1 MALLD
6 STAAFAQRLVELGLG
21 HLGAEFQAKG
31 FRTFADFAFSS
42 RFTPAMTDDTPFVE
56 VVNDFGVQA
65 RARMPAFRRL
75 IFECHTYVA
84 ADMQARTTRT
94 DDDPP
99 RKMPQAERVQR
110 WTALKGRLTG
120 LTLANELEP
129 SHELIDKV
137 SDMHHANQLK
147 YIQWK
152 HYTKRQAELKG
163 EKVVKYWQEDANGM
177 MKAHQVGQGAG
188 VANLTTDLLLKCAL
202 QRRGLGYEVGG
213 IMTYEPHDTL
223 VNRLIAEFQ
232 SDVPPHCHKVSLEQ
246 IRAADVKAHELL
258 SELTAEGIRLNSQG
272 VLPMDAAMPGVLA
285 DNRFALLL
293 TPIARA
299 AGAKRESKEDGDEP
313 PPKRRRDNQKE
324 RTGRTQRET
333 DLEREVAKLKASLK
347 GQPPRGGRQERTSE
361 GQRPPPSLPG
371 WRHGRQRG
379 PGQRQGTQHAQ
390 GARGHGPP
398 GRAGQAHLLRIQH
411 VRGVQGRVAR
421 RLLPEGEARLLQAAV
436 PWLPLPPRVPVKG
449 RRRPGRAREEGP

>member
-1 MALLD
+1 M
-6 STAAFAQRLVELGLG
+6 
-21 HLGAEFQAKG
+21 GAEFQAKG

-56 VVNDFGVQA
+56 VVNDFGVEA
-65 RARMPAFRRL
+65 RQRMPAFRRL

-188 VANLTTDLLLKCAL
+188 EANLTTDLLLKCAL

-258 SELTAEGIRLNSQG
+258 SERTAEGIRLNSQG

-324 RTGRTQRET
+324 RTGRTQRES
-333 DLEREVAKLKASLK
+333 DLERENAKLKAALK
-347 GQPPRGGRQERTSE
+347 GQGNDRRQDGGGRSAQAKANDRRQAPRDGGTGGKG
-361 GQRPPPSLPG
+361 GQGKGKGPNMPKELVGMAHQDEQGKRICYGFNMSVGCKDASPG
-371 WRHGRQRG
+371 ASCQRG
-379 PGQRQGTQHAQ
+379 RHVCCKPQC
-390 GARGHGPP
+390 HGS
-398 GRAGQAHLLRIQH
+398 HSLREC
-411 VRGVQGRVAR
+411 R
-421 RLLPEGEARLLQAAV
+421 
-436 PWLPLPPRVPVKG
+436 
-449 RRRPGRAREEGP
+449 